1 MRARPALLPGAALP
15 LLLLAACASSPPTA
29 AARPKETRVERALP
43 ERDPAGR
50 ATAQGPL
57 AISGVER
64 VVVKL
69 EPAPGGG
76 VKVLELLS
84 PDLSEAEKAE
94 LIDAIERGELR
105 PDTGPDR
112 IGSTWTTTVVRR
124 RR

>member
-1 MRARPALLPGAALP
+1 MPARPALLAGALP
-15 LLLLAACASSPPTA
+15 LLLLIACASGPPA
-29 AARPKETRVERALP
+29 PGARAKESRVERALP
-43 ERDPAGR
+43 ERDPSGR

-76 VKVLELLS
+76 VKVVELPS
-84 PDLSEAEKAE
+84 PDLSEAAKAE
-94 LIDAIERGELR
+94 LVDAIERGELR

>member
-1 MRARPALLPGAALP
+1 
-15 LLLLAACASSPPTA
+15 
-29 AARPKETRVERALP
+29 
-43 ERDPAGR
+43 
-50 ATAQGPL
+50 
-57 AISGVER
+57 
-64 VVVKL
+64 
-69 EPAPGGG
+69 

-105 PDTGPDR
+105 PDTGPER

>member
-1 MRARPALLPGAALP
+1 MRARLGFLSGVALP
-15 LLLLAACASSPPTA
+15 LLALACASGPPVAVARTA
-29 AARPKETRVERALP
+29 PSRVAHALP
-43 ERDPAGR
+43 ERDPSGR
-50 ATAQGPL
+50 ATPQGPL

-84 PDLSEAEKAE
+84 PDLSDAEKAE
-94 LIDAIERGELR
+94 LVDAIERGELH

-112 IGSTWTTTVVRR
+112 IGSNWVTTVVRR
-124 RR
+124 RQ